1 MSTWELTIDNKVNKS
16 TTVYVMEVDTLG
28 VVKTPTDLWGLVVGD
43 AEPWKTN
50 LDKRFY
56 HSIIF
61 GASTDFPAICKAITP
76 SSNTEK
82 LIVSKDTTALQVWT
96 YSDGIW
102 TAKDNITK
110 GIADRAT
117 VAIPSFEAKKK

>member
-1 MSTWELTIDNKVNKS
+1 MATWELTIDNRANTS
-16 TTVYVMEVDTLG
+16 TTVYVMDIDTLG
-28 VVKTPTDLWGLVVGD
+28 GVKMPSDMWTLVVGD
-43 AEPWKTN
+43 NEPWKTN
-50 LDKRFY
+50 LAKRFY
-56 HSIIF
+56 NSIIF

-76 SSNTEK
+76 RSNTEK

-96 YSDGIW
+96 LSDETW

-110 GIADRAT
+110 GLADRAI

>member
-1 MSTWELTIDNKVNKS
+1 MATWKLTIDNRANTS
-16 TTVYVMEVDTLG
+16 TTVYVMEIDTLG
-28 VVKTPTDLWGLVVGD
+28 VVNTPTDMWGLVVGGN
-43 AEPWKTN
+43 EPWKTN
-50 LDKRFY
+50 LAKRFY

-76 SSNTEK
+76 RSNTEK

-96 YSDGIW
+96 YSDRIW

-110 GIADRAT
+110 GIADRAV
-117 VAIPSFEAKKK
+117 VATPSFEAKKK